1 LLKNDRLAST
11 VVFVVVCIIITKEK
25 KKTKKIQNE
34 EEKEE
39 ERPLFRQ
46 RARVEVVSGLV
57 LRVLLFIFVF

>member
-1 LLKNDRLAST
+1 
-11 VVFVVVCIIITKEK
+11 VCIIITKEK